1 MARGKNRR
9 VLNYC
14 EAVKRDLSDMK
25 ERVDAL
31 REGLNRTYGSESSMV
46 RAHETHLFELAD
58 LIDWKLHILLGNCPS
73 ESTNKGELI
82 GRVAS
87 TP

>member
-1 MARGKNRR
+1 MARGKNIQ
-9 VLNYC
+9 VINYC
-14 EAVKRDLSDMK
+14 EAVKRELSDMK

-31 REGLNRTYGSESSMV
+31 REGLDRTYGSESSMV
-46 RAHETHLFELAD
+46 RAHETHLLELAD
-58 LIDWKLHILLGNCPS
+58 MIDWKLHILLGNCPS
-73 ESTNKGELI
+73 ESTSEGELI